1 MLKIKIMAKVLG
13 AILTIVGGL
22 AFLGVFFMYLNSSAV
37 LPYNPADGMQGILDV
52 GLALPFIL
60 FGLIL
65 LAGILM
71 LKFSSEPEVK

>member
-1 MLKIKIMAKVLG
+1 MKIQKMAKVLG
-13 AILTIVGGL
+13 AILTIIGGL
-22 AFLGVFFMYLNSSAV
+22 ASLGVFFLYLNSSAV
-37 LPYNPADGMQGILDV
+37 LPYNPADGTKGILDV